1 MADQGILGQLKPGN
15 SLATLYSA
23 PINASASAVLNV
35 VNDGT
40 GAAYDAAIKD
50 YDQELT
56 LDASTYKLHKGDII
70 SGYRVAVNTPIT
82 AAAGFFGGQL
92 ITTDDGE
99 KKFNWESFYVPPTT
113 TIYIKDVLIRQI
125 SIESVTGTFEVGQTV
140 STGTSPNDTVA
151 TVFGKGENVIFIGP
165 STINGSGAE
174 FAAGDSLTSSGSAT
188 ATISSGGI
196 ATGVQEFVFSSTTA
210 GGTYDLNLDGTNM
223 ILFSDR
229 VYRFDVSDGSM
240 ASKDFKFSTT
250 VNGEWGPDNTAGN
263 SDDGT
268 EFTTGKTTNGTAGS
282 GGAYI
287 QYDFSQSTTPTT
299 LYFYEGT
306 TGTAANSAYGGT
318 DRQFQTTTNV
328 EYTEFYIYE
337 KDGTL
342 VNSTDTF
349 TVGGTTYTITGQT
362 AGPIGYVRSYSG
374 TTLRVIKG
382 TGSADFAGS
391 DTFQDVPASNTATR
405 STVTVSSVDVATA
418 AVGNENYIIIGKSNS
433 ANNIDKTTSVVI
445 GPGERLLVKSATA
458 NNAMSF
464 IGFEDASTALPTRV
478 FGS

>member
-1 MADQGILGQLKPGN
+1 MRYF
-15 SLATLYSA
+15 TL
-23 PINASASAVLNV
+23 N
-35 VNDGT
+35 
-40 GAAYDAAIKD
+40 
-50 YDQELT
+50 
-56 LDASTYKLHKGDII
+56 
-70 SGYRVAVNTPIT
+70 NTT
-82 AAAGFFGGQL
+82 
-92 ITTDDGE
+92 
-99 KKFNWESFYVPPTT
+99 
-113 TIYIKDVLIRQI
+113 
-125 SIESVTGTFEVGQTV
+125 SIF
-140 STGTSPNDTVA
+140 D
-151 TVFGKGENVIFIGP
+151 
-165 STINGSGAE
+165 
-174 FAAGDSLTSSGSAT
+174 GSAT

-196 ATGVQEFVFSSTTA
+196 ATGVQEFVFSNTTS

-229 VYRFDVSDGSM
+229 VYRFDISDGSM
-240 ASKDFKFSTT
+240 ASKDFGFSTT

-362 AGPIGYVRSYSG
+362 AGPIGYVRSFSG
-374 TTLRVIKG
+374 TTLRIIKS

-405 STVTVSSVDVATA
+405 SLATVSSVDVATT
-418 AVGNENYIIIGKSNS
+418 AVGSENYIIIAKANS
-433 ANNIDKTTSVVI
+433 ANSIDKTTSIVV